1 MPSIFNRK
9 NSLLIFLL
17 TLSHH
22 VNAELVTLEEK
33 KIEDP
38 ITMKEQEVAA
48 LMGDSETQVKIASM
62 YDNGTNGV
70 KKDGKV
76 ALYWYEISA
85 RNGNALAQNILGY
98 FYIKG
103 ENVTKDEKKAFEYF
117 KQSALSGNSSAQANL
132 GKMYISGIG
141 IEKNYEQAFYW
152 FKKASDQ
159 GSQTAPFYIAFMFEN
174 GFGAQK
180 SLEQA
185 EEWYQISLN
194 RGYQPAKEKLLEIST
209 SNPNNSTL
217 LMLENDE
224 YNQKLKGYTL
234 IKEPLNKS
242 KTNNVKK
249 HSKILDSK
257 EKPAPSPKKT
267 YQAKQAST
275 KNSQQKRVPPLLPY
289 PTKPLVGIDRFSK

>member
-22 VNAELVTLEEK
+22 VNAELVTLKEQK
-33 KIEDP
+33 VEDP

-48 LMGDSETQVKIASM
+48 LMGGAEAQLKIASM
-62 YDNGTNGV
+62 YDHGTNGV
-70 KKDGKV
+70 KKDGKI
-76 ALYWYEISA
+76 ALSSYEISA
-85 RNGNALAQNILGY
+85 KNGNPQAQNVLGY

-132 GKMYISGIG
+132 GKMYISGTG

-159 GSQTAPFYIAFMFEN
+159 DSQTAPFYIALMFEN
-174 GFGAQK
+174 GLGLQK

-185 EEWYQISLN
+185 EKWYQISLN

-209 SNPNNSTL
+209 SNPNNATL
-217 LMLENDE
+217 LILENDE
-224 YNQKLKGYTL
+224 YNQKLKDYTL
-234 IKEPLNKS
+234 IKEPVNKS

-249 HSKILDSK
+249 HSKFVESK
-257 EKPAPSPKKT
+257 ESSVPLPKKT

-275 KNSQQKRVPPLLPY
+275 KNSQQKKVPPLLLH